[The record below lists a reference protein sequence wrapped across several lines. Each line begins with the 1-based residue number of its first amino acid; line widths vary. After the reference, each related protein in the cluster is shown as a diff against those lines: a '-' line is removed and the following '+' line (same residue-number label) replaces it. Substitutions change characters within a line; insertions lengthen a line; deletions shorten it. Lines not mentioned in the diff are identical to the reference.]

1 MEWAMTQQ
9 EIETELHNLRVL
21 EDARRKNWRSVR
33 RSAAFCGV
41 LFALAGF
48 GFEVSGLIIYLT
60 SSSSESH
67 VLQQAGV
74 TFILLAL
81 PMIFL
86 RNALID
92 PVLPAGST
100 ADA

>member
-1 MEWAMTQQ
+1 MTQQ
-9 EIETELHNLRVL
+9 EIESELHNLRAL
-21 EDARRKNWRSVR
+21 EEARRKNWRSVR
-33 RSAAFCGV
+33 RSAPFCGV
-41 LFALAGF
+41 FFALTGM
-48 GFEVSGLIIYLT
+48 GCEVAGLIIYLT
-60 SSSSESH
+60 SSSNQSH

>member
-1 MEWAMTQQ
+1 MTQQ
-9 EIETELHNLRVL
+9 EIESELHNLRAL
-21 EDARRKNWRSVR
+21 EEARRKNWRSVR
-33 RSAAFCGV
+33 RSAPFCGV
-41 LFALAGF
+41 FFALTGM
-48 GFEVSGLIIYLT
+48 GCEVAGLIIYLT
-60 SSSSESH
+60 SSSSESY

>member
-1 MEWAMTQQ
+1 MTQQ
-9 EIETELHNLRVL
+9 EIESELRSLRAL
-21 EDARRKNWRSVR
+21 EEARRKSWRSIR
-33 RSAAFCGV
+33 RSAAFCGF
-41 LFALAGF
+41 LFALVGF
-48 GFEVSGLIIYLT
+48 GCKVAGLIIYLT
-60 SSSSESH
+60 SSSSQSH

-86 RNALID
+86 RNALVD

>member
-1 MEWAMTQQ
+1 MTQQ
-9 EIETELHNLRVL
+9 EIESELRSLRAL
-21 EDARRKNWRSVR
+21 EEARRKNWRSVR
-33 RSAAFCGV
+33 RSAAFCGC
-41 LFALAGF
+41 LFALAGL
-48 GFEVSGLIIYLT
+48 GFEVVGLIIYLT
-60 SSSSESH
+60 SSVNQSH
-67 VLQQAGV
+67 VFQQAGV
-74 TFILLAL
+74 TFVLLAL